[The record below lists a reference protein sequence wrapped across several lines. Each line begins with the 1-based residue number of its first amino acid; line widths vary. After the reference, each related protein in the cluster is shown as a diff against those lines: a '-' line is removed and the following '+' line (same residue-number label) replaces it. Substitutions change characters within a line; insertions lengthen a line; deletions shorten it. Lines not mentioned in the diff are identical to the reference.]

1 LNPIN
6 HAPGDQQHVTVAEL
20 KTLQN
25 DSEPDW
31 AREPDR
37 KFFLAY
43 DFNAVD
49 SWLYHDPEH
58 YPLFG
63 GGNLRKFKF
72 INFIMIITNRLLQ
85 WKNTKGFLLP
95 R

>member
-6 HAPGDQQHVTVAEL
+6 HAPGDQEHVTVAEL
-20 KTLQN
+20 KALQEE
-25 DSEPDW
+25 SEADW

-63 GGNLRKFKF
+63 GGDL
-72 INFIMIITNRLLQ
+72 T
-85 WKNTKGFLLP
+85 
-95 R
+95 